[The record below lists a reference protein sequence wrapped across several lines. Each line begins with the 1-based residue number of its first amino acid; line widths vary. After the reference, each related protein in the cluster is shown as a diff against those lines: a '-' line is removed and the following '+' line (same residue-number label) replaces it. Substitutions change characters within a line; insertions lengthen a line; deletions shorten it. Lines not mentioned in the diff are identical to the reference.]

1 MKPDVVVYN
10 VMIHVHVFI
19 FGISLFRNQY
29 RMSSGSEI
37 ERNLFKSKR
46 YVYVL
51 YSVSGM
57 YGGRVVIDTLWLHRQ
72 NRSVQ

>member
-37 ERNLFKSKR
+37 ERNLRGMSTFCILS
-46 YVYVL
+46 VECMEAVVVL
-51 YSVSGM
+51 S
-57 YGGRVVIDTLWLHRQ
+57 
-72 NRSVQ
+72 